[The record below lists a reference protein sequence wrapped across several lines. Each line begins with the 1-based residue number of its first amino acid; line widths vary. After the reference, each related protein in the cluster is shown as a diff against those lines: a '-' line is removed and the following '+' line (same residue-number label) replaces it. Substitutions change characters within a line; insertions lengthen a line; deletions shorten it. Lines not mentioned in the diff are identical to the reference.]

1 MVKLYVV
8 IIKLIQDNGI
18 KKVLHKVLVQI
29 KMEQVLIMYH
39 LLILEIQIVS

>member
-18 KKVLHKVLVQI
+18 KKVLQKVYVQI
-29 KMEQVLIMYH
+29 KMEQVQVMYH